1 MSGITFTSKIRN
13 ENDIYKNLDDVQK
26 SIKNANVKSLK
37 RIAEKTLDKAKQN
50 LISHNTIR
58 TSALLNSIKISEKGL
73 DKEQPY
79 ISVYADYPDMTL
91 VNNDRKTPI
100 TNKQFY
106 YAFAV
111 EYGTKDMYSQ
121 PYLQPAKREL
131 ENTLPDLYVEA
142 LEEELK

>member
-13 ENDIYKNLDDVQK
+13 ENEIYKNLDDVQK

-73 DKEQPY
+73 DKETPY
-79 ISVYADYPDMTL
+79 ISVYADYPDLTL
-91 VNNDRKTPI
+91 VNKDRKTPI